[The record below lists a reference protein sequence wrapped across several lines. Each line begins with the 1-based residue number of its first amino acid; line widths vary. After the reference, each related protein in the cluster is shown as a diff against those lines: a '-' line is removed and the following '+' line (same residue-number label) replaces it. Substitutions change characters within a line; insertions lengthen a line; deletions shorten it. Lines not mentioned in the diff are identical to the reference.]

1 MSGLYEAMASAWWD
15 TLEAT
20 ERERGLDAA
29 EADGRTRELLSAYTL
44 MGDLREK
51 HRAEAELDRD
61 GGR

>member
-15 TLEAT
+15 MLEAT
-20 ERERGLDAA
+20 AREGGSDAA
-29 EADGRTRELLSAYTL
+29 EAHGRTRDLISAYTL

-61 GGR
+61 EGR